1 MRNKSHKYKNM
12 SAESLKFGNLKN
24 INKNSNSESGIFIEI
39 IMCFI
44 YFFFL
49 ILSWAG
55 FLELIKYQ
63 YIFTIYRY
71 INYSFSIY
79 FPIQLASFVLL
90 LMFLFTEIII
100 SLICIYFVMKLI
112 MNILKKRKNKIF
124 LRNPIKIIIPIVS
137 NSILFLIGIFMKKK
151 YENIKYYYT
160 GLVID
165 IISLYVL
172 LKINFDKKIK
182 PNFFMIN
189 YGDNDFMKK
198 IFEDFFLDILLAI
211 DLYYCYYVI
220 FQIIYLLSNYNIE
233 LLNFSGIVIN
243 FSMGLV
249 SIYVNF
255 NLKSI
260 GFNIIYLIIYLGIF
274 IFQFT
279 IREEER
285 NEYQIGYGE
294 IILSFIFLI
303 YFFIESI
310 IIFCFNCDFD

>member
-1 MRNKSHKYKNM
+1 
-12 SAESLKFGNLKN
+12 
-24 INKNSNSESGIFIEI
+24 
-39 IMCFI
+39 
-44 YFFFL
+44 
-49 ILSWAG
+49 
-55 FLELIKYQ
+55 
-63 YIFTIYRY
+63 
-71 INYSFSIY
+71 
-79 FPIQLASFVLL
+79 
-90 LMFLFTEIII
+90 
-100 SLICIYFVMKLI
+100 
-112 MNILKKRKNKIF
+112 
-124 LRNPIKIIIPIVS
+124 
-137 NSILFLIGIFMKKK
+137 MKKK
-151 YENIKYYYT
+151 YENLKYYYT
-160 GLVID
+160 GLIID

-198 IFEDFFLDILLAI
+198 IFENFFFDILLAI

-310 IIFCFNCDFD
+310 IIFCFNCEIDL